1 MMINDKGITQ
11 QMLTMRDE
19 LIAQVAER
27 LDMHP
32 NAIMSR
38 RREARTTMARH
49 IVMWSLYKATEAST
63 TQIGAM
69 MGRDHASVVYA
80 IGEVYNNM
88 TMPYHKQLREI
99 LTEISEKY
107 IFDYETQE
115 RN

>member
-1 MMINDKGITQ
+1 MINDKGITQ
-11 QMLTMRDE
+11 QMLEVRDE
-19 LIAQVAER
+19 LIALVGER
-27 LDMHP
+27 LDIHP
-32 NAIMSR
+32 NAILSR
-38 RREARTTMARH
+38 RRDARTTMARH

-99 LTEISEKY
+99 LTEISDKY
-107 IFDYETQE
+107 IYEEKE
-115 RN
+115 RD